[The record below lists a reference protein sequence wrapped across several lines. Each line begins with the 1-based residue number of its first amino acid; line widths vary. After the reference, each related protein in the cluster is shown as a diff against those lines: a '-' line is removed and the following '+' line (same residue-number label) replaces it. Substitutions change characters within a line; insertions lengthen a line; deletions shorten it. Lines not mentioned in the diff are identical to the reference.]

1 MLNPKTA
8 LFFLAFL
15 PQFVDVSLGHATL
28 QMAVLGMLFVVMGIF
43 SDGVWAL
50 LAGTAGSWLKGHMGF
65 LRAQRY
71 FSGSVFIALGVTLA
85 VSGQSRK

>member
-15 PQFVDVSLGHATL
+15 PQFVDVSLGHAAL
-28 QMAVLGMLFVVMGIF
+28 QMVVLGMLLVLMGIF

-50 LAGTAGSWLKGHMGF
+50 LAVPQAAG
-65 LRAQRY
+65 
-71 FSGSVFIALGVTLA
+71 
-85 VSGQSRK
+85 

>member
-15 PQFVDVSLGHATL
+15 PQFVDVSLGHAAL
-28 QMAVLGMLFVVMGIF
+28 QMVVLGMLFVLMGIF

-50 LAGTAGSWLKGHMGF
+50 LAVPQAAG
-65 LRAQRY
+65 
-71 FSGSVFIALGVTLA
+71 
-85 VSGQSRK
+85 